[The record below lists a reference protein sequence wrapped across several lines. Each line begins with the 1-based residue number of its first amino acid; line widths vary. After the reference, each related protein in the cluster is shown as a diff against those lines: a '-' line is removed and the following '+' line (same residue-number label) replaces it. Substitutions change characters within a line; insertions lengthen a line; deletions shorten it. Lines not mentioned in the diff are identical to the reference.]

1 MERKLTT
8 THDKIIAYL
17 EKGFCKVEVKLSH
30 RVQMDIRD
38 NGTIQ
43 KNTDLTFPANANLK
57 LPRFNKWL
65 PHDL

>member
-8 THDKIIAYL
+8 TQNKIIAYL
-17 EKGFCKVEVKLSH
+17 EKGFRKVQVELSH
-30 RVQMDIRD
+30 RVKTDIRD
-38 NGTIQ
+38 DGTIQ
-43 KNTDLTFPANANLK
+43 KNTDLTFPTNANLK